1 VFKVDAYPSYM
12 APLTPMAFRP
22 QRSARMLMSDSA
34 LTLDSFVLLKH
45 STRAELADHV
55 LDSLLVIA
63 SRGSERVRRA
73 SDVLRAWDRTAD
85 AESRGGVL
93 FEAFWRE
100 YAARVA
106 APARFAVPWR
116 AGAPLATPAGLG
128 NATAALDALDSAAV
142 RVERTFGAL
151 DVKWGAVHRL
161 RRDTVNLPA
170 SGGPGTLGVFR
181 VLDYE
186 TNAKGDTL
194 TASGGDSFVAAIE
207 FSRPVRARAL
217 LGYGN
222 ASQPGSPHR
231 VDQLP
236 LLARQELRPVW
247 RTKEEVLKNLEAR
260 EWF

>member
-1 VFKVDAYPSYM
+1 
-12 APLTPMAFRP
+12 
-22 QRSARMLMSDSA
+22 MLMSDSA
-34 LTLDSFVLLKH
+34 LTLDSFVRLKH

-55 LDSLLVIA
+55 LDSLLVIT

-116 AGAPLATPAGLG
+116 AGAPLATPAGVG